1 MLRVV
6 QHAVGQAL
14 FHHAT
19 MAHHQHAMRQKP
31 CCGDIVG
38 DEQHGE
44 AELVAAFHRKL
55 REGALPLRS
64 YRAVFAQFECDRAAD
79 AFRWLP
85 AGPTVLEM
93 VREVYADLPRAVF
106 LRGADA
112 LHLAT
117 ASVNGLKSVYS
128 HDRHFLAAA
137 GHFGLKGVNVVNAT
151 PRP

>member
-1 MLRVV
+1 MIYLDTSYLVRLYWEEPGYE
-6 QHAVGQAL
+6 AVRELAASD
-14 FHHAT
+14 HV
-19 MAHHQHAMRQKP
+19 
-31 CCGDIVG
+31 CCA
-38 DEQHGE
+38 QHGE

-64 YRAVFAQFECDRAAD
+64 YRAVFAQFESDRAAD

-85 AGPTVLEM
+85 TGPTVLEK

-137 GHFGLKGVNVVNAT
+137 GHFGLRGVDVVNAT

>member
-1 MLRVV
+1 MIYLDTSYLVRLYWEEPGCD
-6 QHAVGQAL
+6 AVRELAASD
-14 FHHAT
+14 HV
-19 MAHHQHAMRQKP
+19 
-31 CCGDIVG
+31 CCA
-38 DEQHGE
+38 QHGE

-64 YRAVFAQFECDRAAD
+64 YRAVLAQFESDQAAD

-85 AGPTVLEM
+85 AGPAVLER

-117 ASVNGLKSVYS
+117 ASVNGLKAVYS

-137 GHFGLKGVNVVNAT
+137 GHFGLRGVNVVAEA
-151 PRP
+151 

>member
-1 MLRVV
+1 MIYLDTSYLVRLYWEEPGYE
-6 QHAVGQAL
+6 AVRELAASD
-14 FHHAT
+14 HI
-19 MAHHQHAMRQKP
+19 
-31 CCGDIVG
+31 CCA
-38 DEQHGE
+38 QHGE

-55 REGALPLRS
+55 RESALPLRS
-64 YRAVFAQFECDRAAD
+64 YRAVLAQFESDRAAD

-85 AGPTVLEM
+85 ASPAVLEKL
-93 VREVYADLPRAVF
+93 RAVYAVLPRAVF

-137 GHFGLKGVNVVNAT
+137 EHFGLRGVNVVKVS
-151 PRP
+151 PHP